1 MPISI
6 TGTGTITGI
15 SAGGL
20 PDDCITTAEIAG
32 SAVTTAKVNAASIT
46 AAKLDGAQI
55 GSAPIYGARAW
66 VSFDGTRNEGDTG
79 ASTDGANVKI
89 RASGNVSSVLK
100 NATGDFTI
108 NFTIAMPDA
117 NYVATGLTNEFVLGN
132 RSSGWNIR
140 GTDASFV
147 TAESLRIDT
156 GSQSSGSAA
165 DQTVATVVIF
175 R

>member
-32 SAVTTAKVNAASIT
+32 SAVTP
-46 AAKLDGAQI
+46 AKLSGAQS
-55 GSAPIYGARAW
+55 GSAPIFGARAW
-66 VSFDGTRNEGDTG
+66 VHFDGTRNEGDTG

-100 NATGDFTI
+100 NSAGDYTVS
-108 NFTIAMPDA
+108 FTIAMADA
-117 NYVATGLTNEFVLGN
+117 NYCAVVSCGGPGTSWVATSMNTTGG
-132 RSSGWNIR
+132 
-140 GTDASFV
+140 GTEVAPTVSTCRFQTGYAMGV
-147 TAESLRIDT
+147 GTFAELKYNYF
-156 GSQSSGSAA
+156 AA
-165 DQTVATVVIF
+165 F

>member
-32 SAVTTAKVNAASIT
+32 SAVTP
-46 AAKLDGAQI
+46 AKLSGAQS

-66 VSFDGTRNEGDTG
+66 VNFDGTRNEADTG

-100 NATGDFTI
+100 NSTGDYTV
-108 NFTIAMPDA
+108 NFTIAMANA
-117 NYVATGLTNEFVLGN
+117 NYATITSYRFP
-132 RSSGWNIR
+132 SSGDQNASLSCPVNGTAPTTTQIR
-140 GTDASFV
+140 MKLANAYGGGSGLDTDFLSV
-147 TAESLRIDT
+147 S
-156 GSQSSGSAA
+156 
-165 DQTVATVVIF
+165 IF
-175 R
+175 S